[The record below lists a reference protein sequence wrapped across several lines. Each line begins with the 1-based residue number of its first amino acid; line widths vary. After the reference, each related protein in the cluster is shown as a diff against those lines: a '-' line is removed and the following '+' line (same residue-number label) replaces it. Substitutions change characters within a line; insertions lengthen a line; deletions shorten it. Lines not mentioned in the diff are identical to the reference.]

1 MTLNDLKQ
9 HEFENDIQR
18 FMQIREQVH
27 EEIKKISTYATT
39 LDQTNKRLVAHFDV
53 FEKLSQETQ
62 EHMKVVIKE
71 AAREMARESAQQFSQ
86 LIKDSI
92 IHRLLE
98 LDRSVQN
105 AQSVLDETMGDKYKK
120 LVFFCFISVVFS
132 GLIGLGGGYFYAKQN
147 TYALPENFIRTYA
160 RGLNAPLIT
169 EKQHVEKQTRKK

>member
-27 EEIKKISTYATT
+27 EEIKKIGTYATT

-53 FEKLSQETQ
+53 FEKLSEETQ

-92 IHRLLE
+92 THRLLE
-98 LDRSVQN
+98 LDRSIQN
-105 AQSVLDETMGDKYKK
+105 AQRVLDAHMGDKYKK
-120 LVFFCFISVVFS
+120 LVLFCFIGVVFS
-132 GLIGLGGGYFYAKQN
+132 ALIGLGGGYYYAKQN
-147 TYALPENFIRTYA
+147 TYTLPDNFVRTYA
-160 RGLNAPLIT
+160 RGLNAPLIS